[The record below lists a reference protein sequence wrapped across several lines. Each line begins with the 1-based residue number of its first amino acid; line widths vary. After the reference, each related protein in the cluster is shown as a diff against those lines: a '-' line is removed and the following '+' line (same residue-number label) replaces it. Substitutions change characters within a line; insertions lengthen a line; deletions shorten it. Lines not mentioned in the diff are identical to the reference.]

1 MRRLCAVLAILAVP
15 AVGAL
20 SGCGGEQPAADTDNL
35 VIFSPHADEIREE
48 FGAAFTVWYKAQ
60 TGRDVDVK
68 WPDAGGTTQ
77 MLKRLQDKFRA
88 GRYDVDVAFGGG
100 AIFDQM
106 KQLGMLEQCRLPE
119 AVLKA
124 VPETVAGQP
133 LYDPEF
139 HWYGAAVSTFG
150 LIFNKTVIAD
160 RGLPPVKDWE
170 TMADPKYFGLVGAVD
185 PAKSGTMRKSCD
197 TILQAYGY
205 ERGMAVLVR
214 MAANAREFYPTAS
227 EIPRNCA
234 AGFIA
239 VGPCIDFYAER
250 QKQGEGGR
258 NLGFIA
264 PPGLTVLNCDPIAVF
279 KNAPHRAV
287 AEKFVEFVMR
297 PEGQRL
303 WMLPPG
309 APGGPRKFALQR
321 MAVLPSV
328 YELPQVKAGD
338 HTNPFTLPPASF
350 YSAAKENDRLAILPD
365 YLRVAL
371 VENVSPLQKA
381 WKALIGAG
389 LPADLVK
396 ELVAPA
402 LSEDEML
409 ALGRDVWTPVVPPD
423 GATEAEVAR
432 LRRDEEHRLRRKSDL
447 ETQWSK
453 TLRTRYEDLAA
464 RAAKRPGAP

>member
-1 MRRLCAVLAILAVP
+1 VRRLCALAAILA
-15 AVGAL
+15 AAGAL
-20 SGCGGEQPAADTDNL
+20 GGCGGGEPAAGADQL
-35 VIFSPHADEIREE
+35 VLFSPHADEIREE
-48 FGAAFTVWYKAQ
+48 FGWAFQAWYKAE

-77 MLKRLQDKFRA
+77 VLKRLQDKFRA

-106 KQLGMLEQCRLPE
+106 RQLGMLEQYRLPE
-119 AVLKA
+119 AVLAA
-124 VPETVAGQP
+124 VPKTVAGLP

-150 LIFNKTVIAD
+150 LIYNKQIIAD

-170 TMADPKYFGLVGAVD
+170 VLGDPKYFGLVGAVD
-185 PAKSGTMRKSCD
+185 PSKSGTMRKSCD

-214 MAANAREFYPTAS
+214 MGANAREFYPTAS
-227 EIPRNCA
+227 EVPRNCA

-250 QKQGEGGR
+250 QKEGEGGR
-258 NLGFIA
+258 NLGFLA
-264 PPGLTVLNCDPIAVF
+264 PPGLTVLNCDPVGIF

-287 AEKFVEFVMR
+287 AERFVEFVMR

-303 WMLPPG
+303 WMLPAG

-328 YELPQVKAGD
+328 YDLPAVKAAGR
-338 HTNPFTLPPASF
+338 TNPFEFPPATF
-350 YSAAKENDRLAILPD
+350 YDAAAENDRLAILPD

-371 VENVSPLQKA
+371 IENLGPLRKA
-381 WKALIGAG
+381 WQAIIDAG
-389 LPADLVK
+389 MPEDLVA
-396 ELVAPA
+396 ELVRPEVSA
-402 LSEDEML
+402 DEMRS
-409 ALGRDVWTPVVPPD
+409 LGREVWTPVVVPD
-423 GATEAEVAR
+423 GASEDEAAR
-432 LRRDEEHRLRRKSDL
+432 LRRDEESRLRRKSDL
-447 ETQWSK
+447 QTQWSK
-453 TLRTRYEDLAA
+453 ALRARYEDLAT
-464 RAAKRPGAP
+464 RAAKTP